1 MTDVLTH
8 PAQDQAKSVSV
19 ESARRGKRRILIAAV
34 LVGILTAG
42 VAFTTAGP
50 SARDLEE
57 AHWEAVVD
65 HYGQQYQTRSQV
77 RSAGLSAGAE
87 DQAHWEAVVAY
98 YEAKWAET
106 QK

>member
-1 MTDVLTH
+1 MTNVLTH

-19 ESARRGKRRILIAAV
+19 ESGRRGKRRILIAAV
-34 LVGILTAG
+34 LVGVLAG
-42 VAFTTAGP
+42 GVVYTTAGP

-65 HYGQQYQTRSQV
+65 YYGRQYQTMSQGG
-77 RSAGLSAGAE
+77 SAGLSAGAA

-98 YEAKWAET
+98 YEAQWVET